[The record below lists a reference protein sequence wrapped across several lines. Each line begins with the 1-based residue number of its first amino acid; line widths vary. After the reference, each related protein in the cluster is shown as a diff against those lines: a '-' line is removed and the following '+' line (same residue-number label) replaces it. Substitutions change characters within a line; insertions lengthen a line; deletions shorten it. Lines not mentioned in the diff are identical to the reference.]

1 MGTIKQIDIKNW
13 TNYFYNDI
21 IDLENFDS
29 SLLKLDKQSYKN
41 IGIYNIGCIAN
52 KKIADCK
59 NIYSVNP
66 LYLRITHTSRYIEEI
81 NENKYLIFD
90 SIDENKEL
98 LKKYN
103 DVFNGIMGK
112 IKEVSNDECD
122 YEKDYMKIK
131 FNSDDNLPLNKPLN
145 FHNMTITII
154 SVFKEDAKLYLQ
166 VFLDDTLYELSI

>member
-131 FNSDDNLPLNKPLN
+131 FNSDDDLPLNKTLN
-145 FHNMTITII
+145 FHNMTITIR
-154 SVFKEDAKLYLQ
+154 SVFKKDEKLYPQ
-166 VFLDDTLYELSI
+166 VFLDDTLYEWNI